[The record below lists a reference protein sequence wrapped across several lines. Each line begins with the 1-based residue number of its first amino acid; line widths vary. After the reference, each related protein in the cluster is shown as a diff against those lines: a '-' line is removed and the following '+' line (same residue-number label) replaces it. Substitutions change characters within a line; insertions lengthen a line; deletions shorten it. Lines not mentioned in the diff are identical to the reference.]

1 MRGDRFRENPPLGA
15 PWLTPQI
22 EARLRDL
29 ERREIKRLTA
39 KWDAEEGIH
48 CCREM
53 SAHALKIVEAASGQK
68 GMIYSGIVLYPRD
81 PGGWP
86 NADWCQLDGAYHHYW
101 VILDDGTIVDAAT
114 TQFGERCP
122 LVIPLG
128 HPLQRRYVPEHPTEE
143 EFESGAV
150 PLDIERWKKSFRRNP
165 RPSPEDLRKWF
176 ASFEKAGLVVSDY
189 LGSGA
194 KGIAV
199 LLNDG
204 RVLKVTS
211 DPVEAAFALWLI
223 ENPTPSIFPRV
234 FEVWRDGNEYGIVRE
249 SVDDIPLD
257 AVDRAAMARLHNEQ
271 MALKESMGLWI
282 GDAYDVNIGVRDGRY
297 LIRDFGSVKVF
308 KDSQGARMIS
318 EMRKRVPEIPVIESR
333 LARPNRRNPYYH
345 GSKTP
350 LKIGTIIRPKA
361 DGYVQQQYADG
372 SEDNWVERAIEKG
385 RPKDKLSR
393 LKSVFMLKLDESE
406 LQRPD
411 LPDTFDQVGGY
422 GEHIYEVEPL
432 GRVERS
438 DMKNYTMAA
447 YPELFFDKDLKR
459 YRAMAVEEYWSGDDA
474 DGVFEYRTPAA
485 RVVRR
490 VGGSKGKG

>member
-39 KWDAEEGIH
+39 KWDAEEGIL

-53 SAHALKIVEAASGQK
+53 SAHALEIAEAASGQK

-150 PLDIERWKKSFRRNP
+150 PLDLERWKKSFRRNP
-165 RPSPEDLRKWF
+165 
-176 ASFEKAGLVVSDY
+176 
-189 LGSGA
+189 GA
-194 KGIAV
+194 
-199 LLNDG
+199 
-204 RVLKVTS
+204 
-211 DPVEAAFALWLI
+211 
-223 ENPTPSIFPRV
+223 
-234 FEVWRDGNEYGIVRE
+234 
-249 SVDDIPLD
+249 
-257 AVDRAAMARLHNEQ
+257 
-271 MALKESMGLWI
+271 
-282 GDAYDVNIGVRDGRY
+282 
-297 LIRDFGSVKVF
+297 
-308 KDSQGARMIS
+308 
-318 EMRKRVPEIPVIESR
+318 
-333 LARPNRRNPYYH
+333 YYH

-350 LKIGTIIRPKA
+350 LEIGTILRPKA

-372 SEDNWVERAIEKG
+372 SEDNWVELELEKA

-393 LKSVFMLKLDESE
+393 LESVFMLDLDPGREDDDGF
-406 LQRPD
+406 L
-411 LPDTFDQVGGY
+411 FDSAGGY
-422 GEHIYEVEPL
+422 GDYVYEVEPL
-432 GRVERS
+432 GRVEQS
-438 DMKNYTMAA
+438 DLRWYTYAA
-447 YPELFFDKDLKR
+447 FLAKTPLSKKR
-459 YRAMAVEEYWSGDDA
+459 AINAYWRGKRAGYLMEA
-474 DGVFEYRTPAA
+474 RTPAA

-490 VGGSKGKG
+490 AGGHEGKG